1 MSWKSHSRRETK
13 NKYYS
18 LINKLRKENKI
29 NREFELLVSNLTL
42 EELIGLKLEL
52 STKSVSGKL
61 YGFPIWQ
68 ALPKIVQEAVL
79 KYAVSATKNTT
90 EAMNFLGL
98 TKSRFFILK
107 KKYDIDSYF
116 EEEETK

>member
-1 MSWKSHSRRETK
+1 MNWRSGSKRETK

-18 LINKLRKENKI
+18 IINKLKKENKI
-29 NREFELLVSNLTL
+29 NREFELMISNLTL
-42 EELIGLKLEL
+42 EELIALKLEL
-52 STKSVSGKL
+52 STKIVSGKL
-61 YGFPIWQ
+61 YGFPIWH
-68 ALPKIVQEAVL
+68 ALPKIVQEATL

-107 KKYDIDSYF
+107 RKYEIDSYF
-116 EEEETK
+116 EEAE